1 MPTRSLLL
9 AVQQPTCMSCVKT
22 GEISRNFHAKISQ
35 LLFPKRT
42 LLQEIYPRKLKKPL
56 FLVLSIF
63 NTKKLSYFLCIDF
76 TPTLISTSFTSTFF
90 STSLFCR
97 NFFGLVLIF
106 ASISKSRSESY
117 MRQSI
122 QKSMVLVKFMEDG
135 LLK

>member
-1 MPTRSLLL
+1 M
-9 AVQQPTCMSCVKT
+9 
-22 GEISRNFHAKISQ
+22 KIKKAT
-35 LLFPKRT
+35 LFGAIH
-42 LLQEIYPRKLKKPL
+42 LQHI
-56 FLVLSIF
+56 
-63 NTKKLSYFLCIDF
+63 KKLSYFLCIDF

-97 NFFGLVLIF
+97 NFCGLVLIF

-117 MRQSI
+117 LRQSI